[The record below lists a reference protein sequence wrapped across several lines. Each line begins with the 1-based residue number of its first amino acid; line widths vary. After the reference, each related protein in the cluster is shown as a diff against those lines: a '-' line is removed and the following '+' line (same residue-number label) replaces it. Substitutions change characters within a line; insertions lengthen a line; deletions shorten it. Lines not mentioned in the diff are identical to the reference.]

1 MTDRRL
7 PDLPSDEELGI
18 AGLDEEELL
27 RELEAQEVPAR
38 PPSAP
43 PPPPSPPPSP
53 PPTARGRREDGPGGR
68 RRGWLLGLATLV
80 VLVAG
85 SWGSSANRILPAPL
99 AANAPDTVFSSA
111 RAMTHLV
118 ELARAP
124 RPTGSPEHT
133 RARELLEEW
142 LRGMGHDPTIHTS
155 LALRRSGQTVDAV
168 TVRNLL
174 VRIPG
179 TGSTGAVLLTAHYDA
194 VPLSHG
200 AGDDGTGVV
209 ALLETLRALQSLP
222 PLRNDLILLLTDGEE
237 LGLLGAR
244 AFVEEH
250 PWMEDVR
257 VVLSAEM
264 RGGGGPVIMFETGA
278 ENGWIVRAMQA
289 ADPRPL
295 ARSFSVEIYRRLP
308 NDTDFT
314 PFREVGIQGLNFAG
328 IDRAWIYHQPTDV
341 PAHIQEESL
350 QHMGVRLLAL
360 TRELGSRDLG
370 EVHAPDLVY
379 VTVPVLG
386 IVAYPRG
393 LALPISLGVLLLWGG
408 AVAVARLRGA
418 TWGGMAAGAGVVA
431 LAGVGAGLGG
441 WGMMRWLPR
450 FHPEF
455 GSLTPA
461 FYGEGIYLLTL
472 VLGIVALTTALV
484 GLARLRWG
492 AAALS
497 VGALTWPVLLVVAL
511 GILLPLTA
519 LDFQLPALAGL
530 LAAAVLAMGSGPG
543 TTPPLPWARVA
554 ALILALPVL
563 VLLVPLVELI
573 WVAMSFR
580 LAPVLGI
587 LVVVALAALLPALDL
602 LGEPNRWW
610 APVTGALLAGILMG
624 TGILRAGPS
633 AERPLPSTLL
643 QVVDREGGE
652 AWWLTRDDPGVE
664 WAEERIGPFGEPRAL
679 QAFTLPG
686 EWRTAPAATPDLPRP
701 EVRYEGEVPGPLDRV
716 VRVSVDSPMGA
727 ERVVVFLPE
736 GPGDG
741 VVGVGDRRTPEGAPG
756 TAGARR
762 PVTRVSHQGVPR
774 DGRLFL
780 DVEVPREAG
789 ALELV
794 VVEEHLRAAE
804 LLGAAPFQRPPHL
817 MPNPRN
823 RSDRLLVRTPIQVV
837 LEPSDEEPP
846 AEGEDPVP
854 IPPTGAAEPPPGG

>member
-27 RELEAQEVPAR
+27 RELEAEEVPPR
-38 PPSAP
+38 PPRAP
-43 PPPPSPPPSP
+43 PPPPSPPHP
-53 PPTARGRREDGPGGR
+53 PKDTARGQGGPPGGGT
-68 RRGWLLGLATLV
+68 RRGWLLGLGALA
-80 VLVAG
+80 VLTVG
-85 SWGSSANRILPAPL
+85 SWASSADRILPTPS

-111 RAMTHLV
+111 RAMAQLV

-133 RARELLEEW
+133 RARELLEGW
-142 LRGMGHDPTIHTS
+142 LRGMGHDPTVHTS
-155 LALRRSGQTVDAV
+155 LALRRSGPAVDAV

-209 ALLETLRALQSLP
+209 ALVETLRALRALP

-278 ENGWIVRAMQA
+278 ENGWIVRTMQA

-314 PFREVGIQGLNFAG
+314 PFREAGIQGLNYAG
-328 IDRAWIYHQPTDV
+328 IDRAWVYHQPTDV
-341 PAHIQEESL
+341 PAHLQEESL

-360 TRELGSRDLG
+360 TRELGDRDLG

-393 LALPISLGVLLLWGG
+393 LALPISLGVLLFWGG

-441 WGMMRWLPR
+441 WGLMRWLPR

-461 FYGEGIYLLTL
+461 FYGEGIYLLAL
-472 VLGIVALTTALV
+472 VLGVVAFTTALV

-497 VGALTWPVLLVVAL
+497 VGALTWPVLLCVAL
-511 GILLPLTA
+511 GVLFPLTA
-519 LDFQLPALAGL
+519 LDFQIPALAGL
-530 LAAAVLAMGSGPG
+530 LAAVVLAMGSGPG
-543 TTPPLPWARVA
+543 TTPPLPWARVT

-610 APVTGALLAGILMG
+610 APVAAVLVAGVLVG
-624 TGILRAGPS
+624 SGVLQAGPS
-633 AERPLPSTLL
+633 PDRPLPSTLL
-643 QVVDREGGE
+643 QVVDRERGE
-652 AWWLTRDDPGVE
+652 AWWVTRADPGLD
-664 WAEERIGPFGEPRAL
+664 WAEDQAGPFGEPRL
-679 QAFTLPG
+679 LEGLPLPG
-686 EWRTAPAATPDLPRP
+686 EWRTAPAPTPDLPAP
-701 EVRYEGEVPGPLDRV
+701 DVRYEGEVPGTLDRV
-716 VRVSVDSPMGA
+716 VRVSVSSTMGA
-727 ERVVVFLPE
+727 ERVVVLLPE
-736 GPGDG
+736 APGDG
-741 VVGVGDRRTPEGAPG
+741 AVGIGDRRTPDGPPG
-756 TAGARR
+756 TPGARR
-762 PVTRVSHQGVPR
+762 PVTQVSHQGEPR
-774 DGRLFL
+774 EGRLVL
-780 DVEVPREAG
+780 DVEVPRNAER
-789 ALELV
+789 LELG
-794 VVEEHLRAAE
+794 VVEEHLRPAE

-823 RSDRLLVRTPIQVV
+823 RSDRLLVRTPVS
-837 LEPSDEEPP
+837 LALAASDEEAPP
-846 AEGEDPVP
+846 PP
-854 IPPTGAAEPPPGG
+854 PTPPTGAEGDPPGG